1 MAKAA
6 DITKKHARHFLWV
19 LVPREEVCEA
29 CSALFWN
36 SRNKTTMKVETL
48 TKIMASRTLIA
59 GMSLLACTAAL
70 AQTSDIA
77 AGNAIAHQGVPPSVP
92 ACVSCHGAAGEGNAQ
107 AGFPRLA
114 GLAGGYLAAQLNDFA
129 SNARQQPVMTPIA
142 KGMTPEARANVAAY
156 FASLAA
162 PSSASA
168 SAQKP
173 DAAGEQLALHGNWK
187 NGVPA
192 CVSCHGDQGSG
203 VGDAFP
209 ALAGQPAVYIKTQ
222 LAAWKA
228 GTRAPGPLGLMSA
241 IAKRLSDQEA
251 DSVATY
257 FASLPAVAQDAQQS
271 ATQGA
276 AR

>member
-1 MAKAA
+1 
-6 DITKKHARHFLWV
+6 
-19 LVPREEVCEA
+19 
-29 CSALFWN
+29 
-36 SRNKTTMKVETL
+36 MKQETL
-48 TKIMASRTLIA
+48 TMKTAAHALIA
-59 GMSLLACTAAL
+59 GMSLLACAGAL
-70 AQTSDIA
+70 AQTPDVA

-92 ACVSCHGAAGEGNAQ
+92 ACISCHGAKGEGNAQ

-114 GLAGGYLAAQLNDFA
+114 GLSGGYLATQLNDFA
-129 SNARQQPVMTPIA
+129 GGARQQPVMSPIA

-156 FASLAA
+156 FASLTA
-162 PSSASA
+162 PSSA

-203 VGDAFP
+203 VGDVFP
-209 ALAGQPAVYIKTQ
+209 ALAGQPAAYIKTQ

-251 DSVATY
+251 DVVATY

-271 ATQGA
+271 AAQGA